1 MNIQRRK
8 PKSSKKKNL
17 FCTEKKDVMTADF
30 LLETVQVKRQWSNIF
45 KKLKQ
50 KPVNLALVTR
60 QRYLS

>member
-1 MNIQRRK
+1 
-8 PKSSKKKNL
+8 
-17 FCTEKKDVMTADF
+17 MTADF